1 MKSIKSSNLA
11 ALVAF
16 CLIAT
21 LLTCTVAIA
30 AGNMQ
35 LSPNDEPDS
44 GKAEAP
50 SNGDNGNTDENNEG
64 NQEGDGDTG
73 SEDDLPVVAP
83 LPEFFHSITGISV
96 SEEQSLIKP
105 YCFVTYSSQP
115 LYGISYAYLT
125 VEIPTE
131 NEQTRFLSFTDNT
144 KLLGKLGA
152 MAPIREYMISVGR
165 AFGAN
170 ILAYGTDGKDEILK
184 DAYLDFKKNLGYH
197 YTEYEE
203 YAYTNA
209 DLIEAFIKRGGAST
223 TVSAPVPVP
232 WQFTDTLPDNGA
244 TATAKSVCIEYGE
257 ENRTSFNY
265 DESKN
270 AYTLIKNE
278 AEAKDM
284 LNGSSIE
291 YTNIFVLYADST
303 TYETENSVY
312 TEMNTNGSGKGLYIS
327 GGACKEFKW
336 SYGAD
341 GALLFKG
348 EDGNVISVAR
358 GTAYIAYVKASGTQ
372 RVTVS

>member
-50 SNGDNGNTDENNEG
+50 SKGDNGNTDENNEG

-105 YCFVTYSSQP
+105 YCFVTYSSLP

-170 ILAYGTDGKDEILK
+170 ILAYGADGKDEILK

-197 YTEYEE
+197 YT
-203 YAYTNA
+203 
-209 DLIEAFIKRGGAST
+209 
-223 TVSAPVPVP
+223 
-232 WQFTDTLPDNGA
+232 
-244 TATAKSVCIEYGE
+244 
-257 ENRTSFNY
+257 
-265 DESKN
+265 
-270 AYTLIKNE
+270 
-278 AEAKDM
+278 
-284 LNGSSIE
+284 
-291 YTNIFVLYADST
+291 
-303 TYETENSVY
+303 
-312 TEMNTNGSGKGLYIS
+312 
-327 GGACKEFKW
+327 
-336 SYGAD
+336 
-341 GALLFKG
+341 
-348 EDGNVISVAR
+348 
-358 GTAYIAYVKASGTQ
+358 
-372 RVTVS
+372 